1 MKRRSFTLI
10 ELLVVIAI
18 IAILAALL
26 MPALQA
32 ARDKAQGIVCTN
44 NLKQIGLAVNFY
56 VNDCNDYA
64 PTVFNDTRWV
74 DQYTKSSGYKNWAYY
89 FIETKYIP
97 TMKGFLCPGDNQNEA
112 KRKAAVGDFRWV
124 EGTAVREAASYGLNV
139 STFGWAP
146 KDSEYAGSV
155 KWTTVASFAGRS
167 SDLMVVMDG
176 RCYASFEDSSGY
188 YFDWHRKGT
197 SANVLTILGNV
208 TQMEGRQIYRS
219 LYKNDPEHIR
229 RWRNPVTDSTRTLK
243 KHPKL

>member
-124 EGTAVREAASYGLNV
+124 EA
-139 STFGWAP
+139 
-146 KDSEYAGSV
+146 
-155 KWTTVASFAGRS
+155 VASFAGRS
-167 SDLMVVMDG
+167 PDLMVVMDG

-188 YFDWHRKGT
+188 YFAWHRKGT
-197 SANVLTILGNV
+197 SANVLTITGSVTRMDGRNV
-208 TQMEGRQIYRS
+208 YRS